1 MGSLSDPFTTVPF
14 GIERKPPIIDRGEA
28 FRFEE
33 RQKMDR
39 YEGGLSAEWEAYNKE
54 TEGIKEGDR
63 YNPAWGGLFDDRP
76 GAELSPLLA
85 AKITLSPPPES
96 LIDANDAAVAS
107 LKRDYMGDSGSTKP
121 MGRFMI
127 SPAKHKGTTR
137 KFLDSDGQE
146 VIVGWGSE
154 KEGDVDIVIDNPDKF
169 SSGWWGELSEKLG
182 YAQPHPNR
190 VWESAFGGDG
200 SNIKKYAERLGEAGA
215 PNLFAAVSASSLLKM
230 REEVY
235 GLNGMSKY
243 GGTTDA
249 GLKKWWDISKNDD
262 EQKHHVLKHLADNN
276 ITKRKGAI
284 DAFVKSNF
292 ETRGGKRA
300 ATKEALTY
308 LSGLGSESG
317 TKLLKSMV
325 ATLINSKAGS
335 MLDADG
341 KVRDDW
347 KPDPYRNLDILL
359 EDLPEHKQDYTNK
372 LKEKIQVGKDY
383 WDELSG
389 NEDTREMVEGI
400 IHELKV
406 HESSRR
412 GTYLDRDS
420 KGNRI
425 VASSL
430 GINARGKFSNIY
442 KGTTVLSEEDASRN
456 LPLAYIK
463 QVMIN
468 NSKLKWVLDK
478 FKGDASGIF
487 SSAWQY
493 GMGVFDGINKDQD
506 PTLSEVSEQVM
517 GIGGYHQSF
526 KFVARNFSEHAGEPA
541 LKENSSQTYSFEGN
555 RGEAFKDYYNG
566 RTGIVKNGL
575 GIRVIRT
582 NRDKKPSGVAINE
595 TGDVVSKVDWAIC
608 S

>member
-1 MGSLSDPFTTVPF
+1 M
-14 GIERKPPIIDRGEA
+14 
-28 FRFEE
+28 
-33 RQKMDR
+33 
-39 YEGGLSAEWEAYNKE
+39 
-54 TEGIKEGDR
+54 
-63 YNPAWGGLFDDRP
+63 
-76 GAELSPLLA
+76 
-85 AKITLSPPPES
+85 
-96 LIDANDAAVAS
+96 
-107 LKRDYMGDSGSTKP
+107 
-121 MGRFMI
+121 
-127 SPAKHKGTTR
+127 
-137 KFLDSDGQE
+137 
-146 VIVGWGSE
+146 
-154 KEGDVDIVIDNPDKF
+154 
-169 SSGWWGELSEKLG
+169 
-182 YAQPHPNR
+182 
-190 VWESAFGGDG
+190 
-200 SNIKKYAERLGEAGA
+200 
-215 PNLFAAVSASSLLKM
+215 
-230 REEVY
+230 
-235 GLNGMSKY
+235 
-243 GGTTDA
+243 
-249 GLKKWWDISKNDD
+249 
-262 EQKHHVLKHLADNN
+262 
-276 ITKRKGAI
+276 
-284 DAFVKSNF
+284 
-292 ETRGGKRA
+292 
-300 ATKEALTY
+300 
-308 LSGLGSESG
+308 
-317 TKLLKSMV
+317 
-325 ATLINSKAGS
+325 
-335 MLDADG
+335 
-341 KVRDDW
+341 
-347 KPDPYRNLDILL
+347 
-359 EDLPEHKQDYTNK
+359 
-372 LKEKIQVGKDY
+372 GKDY

-463 QVMIN
+463 QVMIK
-468 NSKLKWVLDK
+468 NSKLKWALDK

-595 TGDVVSKVDWAIC
+595 TGDVVSKVDLGYMFINKLPDTHKTERVPESSDNDVFRLKKNSDGEFVTTIIRENGSGEFLVDRAENGRLTIDETPIAGGLTHDNLPQIIFADDRENANNTADTFLNNHAGNAFFRQYTTPNGGTRHEFFGAN
-608 S
+608 SVLIDYTMKRKGKRQPGSDI